1 MGNHPLIAVVG
12 SSNTDMVITA
22 SSIPKPGETVVG
34 NQLLMNQGGKGA
46 NQAVAAA
53 RLGGQVSFVGRVGG
67 DIFGEQAEDIIGN
80 FGIDTQFLHKDASVS
95 TGVALITIDKN
106 GQNAITVAP
115 GANSNVSPHDVDLAK
130 EVLASAKLILTQFEI
145 PKETVWHLLDIA
157 QEVNTPVLVNPA
169 PLIEGF
175 LPVERLGQATILTP
189 NEHEAAALV
198 GFEVNSIET
207 AQKAARFCLDRGVK
221 VAVITLGSRGAV
233 AVTEEESWFQPTF
246 PVLPVDTVAAG
257 DTFSGA
263 FAVAWAESLPLKRC
277 LKVAAAAAALSIT
290 RQGAQQAIPFRHE
303 VVELMQQHAEITP
316 QAL

>member
-130 EVLASAKLILTQFEI
+130 E
-145 PKETVWHLLDIA
+145 
-157 QEVNTPVLVNPA
+157 
-169 PLIEGF
+169 
-175 LPVERLGQATILTP
+175 
-189 NEHEAAALV
+189 
-198 GFEVNSIET
+198 
-207 AQKAARFCLDRGVK
+207 
-221 VAVITLGSRGAV
+221 GSWG
-233 AVTEEESWFQPTF
+233 
-246 PVLPVDTVAAG
+246 
-257 DTFSGA
+257 
-263 FAVAWAESLPLKRC
+263 
-277 LKVAAAAAALSIT
+277 
-290 RQGAQQAIPFRHE
+290 
-303 VVELMQQHAEITP
+303 
-316 QAL
+316 